1 MQPEPELPLRVFTMR
16 GKRHI
21 TLSSSALA
29 LAGLVV
35 LGGCSGTSTEERT
48 PAPAASSSAAAPESP
63 SASAAE
69 LPDGA
74 QWAESS
80 ASKVRFAVPKTWSVV
95 DATKLFESGD
105 EAAIASAA
113 KDLGLTADQLRQAAG
128 QIDVLV
134 TGPPVKQFAP
144 NVNVVPNALTA
155 LPDESVLGAQ
165 LESIGAKVSP
175 GATRPT
181 PLGEAIVVPYTLK
194 QGTTTVHGRSIV
206 APVADG
212 FTTITISHVD
222 TQAADTIAD
231 QVLATL
237 QAV

>member
-1 MQPEPELPLRVFTMR
+1 MW
-16 GKRHI
+16 GKRSI

-35 LGGCSGTSTEERT
+35 LGGCSGTGSGETS
-48 PAPAASSSAAAPESP
+48 PAPAASSSSVAPESP
-63 SASAAE
+63 SAGAAQ
-69 LPDGA
+69 LPEGA

-80 ASKVRFAVPKTWSVV
+80 TAKVRFAVPKTWSVV

-105 EAAIASAA
+105 EAKIAAAA

-134 TGPPVKQFAP
+134 TGPPVKEFAP

-155 LPDESVLGAQ
+155 LPDESALAAELTTIGAQ
-165 LESIGAKVSP
+165 AGP
-175 GATRPT
+175 GDTRPT

-194 QGTTTVHGRSIV
+194 QGTTTVQGRSIV
-206 APVADG
+206 APVAGG
-212 FTTITISHVD
+212 FTTITVSHVD

-237 QAV
+237 QSI